1 MLSFTGGECGACRSS
16 GNTVQPS
23 LLEKSVFSLL
33 FNPPISIAALNLRKV
48 RLSYSS
54 GFFKVNDAV

>member
-1 MLSFTGGECGACRSS
+1 MVHVDHQGTLSSQAYLKNLC
-16 GNTVQPS
+16 
-23 LLEKSVFSLL
+23 LL